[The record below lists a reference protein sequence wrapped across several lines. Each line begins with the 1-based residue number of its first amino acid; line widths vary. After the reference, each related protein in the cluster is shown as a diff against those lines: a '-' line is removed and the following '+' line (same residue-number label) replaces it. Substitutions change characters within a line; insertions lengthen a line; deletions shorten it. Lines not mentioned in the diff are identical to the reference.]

1 MSSSI
6 CGSEA
11 SEPGTVCPSQ
21 AEQSKPS
28 NARNENYG
36 QCERSERVSLAQT
49 SQIKQTKQ
57 IKHGPCESKA
67 KQASQQASQAN

>member
-36 QCERSERVSLAQT
+36 QCERSDRVSLAQT
-49 SQIKQTKQ
+49 SQIKQTQHMLAEQ
-57 IKHGPCESKA
+57 IKQA
-67 KQASQQASQAN
+67 KQNPSQTK